1 MLVRP
6 SRALALSGGLRCKT
20 QLFSCTLYMAA
31 SSKTPPHQSKDPQK
45 FKTPLQVPVFP
56 GSSLV
61 CRHTSCKKPSDST
74 SFHSV
79 LVCHRTSSQEVGG
92 GKGESKEVKIARE
105 RRVLESRTHKRVSPW
120 QKITRTPRDCETRT
134 HLKKRYLEGF
144 SDQGVTQVR
153 RITLKRDSTI
163 VPTKHLILTF
173 NSPKLP
179 NTIKAGYLNCK
190 IRPYIPNPLRC
201 FKCQRFGHSQ
211 TSCRGQLT
219 CSRCA
224 SVGHS
229 STDCTLEPKCVN
241 CTESHPSD
249 SKLRFRPPTYHFLRG
264 DWDKFTRLAIIT
276 GTMVQNRAVDEAV
289 FNVTEA
295 IRNAADAAIPKT
307 SNSPRKLCKPWWNA
321 SCQQA
326 KKEQRRAWGIFRR
339 YPTTDNLIAF
349 KRAKA
354 LARRIRRQCQR
365 ESWIQYVSSITSST
379 TSQQLWRKV
388 KAANG
393 LYRDFNI
400 TILETS
406 TALYSSPLDVANLIG
421 KTFASVSSSDSYS
434 PAFQA
439 TKNRLERTPINF
451 RCRQPLPYNCDFDMF
466 ELKRAL
472 SSAHNTSP
480 GPDGISYVLLRHL
493 SADSLVS
500 LLYLFNRIWREQVY
514 PTQWQEAIVIP
525 ILKPG
530 KDPKNPLSYR
540 PIALT
545 SCLCKTLERMANA
558 RLVYQLEKNKSIP
571 LFQSGFRK
579 GRSTL
584 DNIITLENKI
594 RNAFVR
600 RNHLV
605 SIFFD
610 IEKAYD
616 RTWRYGILRT
626 LFNFGFRGNL
636 PTFIKKF
643 LNLRTF
649 RVRLG
654 GTLSAPFT
662 QAEGVPQGSILSVTL
677 FICHISSIL
686 NILSP
691 SIQASLYVDDLQISC
706 EGSDMRMIERQLQTA
721 VNNILKWCDT
731 NGHSISASKSCC
743 VHFCRKRGIHPD
755 PEIRIRDIQ
764 IPVVPDVR
772 FLGVIFDRRLTFLP
786 HILHLRKRCEKSL
799 NLLKVL
805 SNTSW
810 GADRTSLLRVYQAI
824 VLSRIDYGCV
834 AYGSACNSTLKK
846 LDPVH
851 HMALRI
857 CSGAFRT
864 SPVQSLYVNCHQF
877 PLDLRRRKLSIA
889 FYFKIL
895 SVPSHPLQ
903 NVYMSTSMKRLYDA
917 RPSNIRPFMD
927 RMKLHISELDLPN
940 VRIQQ
945 RNFFLFQPWNTPRFH
960 YINPFATYSKSTV
973 APVVFQRVFEYHRS
987 QYSRYSAI
995 YTDGSKRADYVGCGV
1010 VIEDIMHGY
1019 RLDTSCS
1026 VFTAEAVAIYR
1037 ALQLIDSTM
1046 PRKYCIYTDS
1056 LSVLE
1061 ALENYN
1067 DRCHPVLPSH
1077 VGIIGNEQADSAAKS
1092 ATTHLPLAVPL
1103 SDMKRVIMHHIFN
1116 IWQESW
1122 SQQLDNKLHS
1132 VKPVIG
1138 AWPVMPMRR
1147 TDVKLTRLRIG
1158 HTRFTHRHLLFGERA
1173 PECPSCHVSYTV
1185 RHILID
1191 CPVFNHHRITFFHT
1205 SILTLSDLKLK
1216 PVLVHTPPAK
1226 LNSVSTENLP
1236 ESVPN
1241 ESNSEHSTAAEAQ
1254 QIVKRKSRNRR
1265 KRSKIQKPDIEI
1277 KRVPHRSRNATP
1289 TETTTDDE
1297 DMITYDVKEEE
1308 LEQDPFI
1315 LPEGYLRA
1323 LTPSR
1328 YRNYRE

>member
-1 MLVRP
+1 
-6 SRALALSGGLRCKT
+6 
-20 QLFSCTLYMAA
+20 
-31 SSKTPPHQSKDPQK
+31 
-45 FKTPLQVPVFP
+45 
-56 GSSLV
+56 
-61 CRHTSCKKPSDST
+61 
-74 SFHSV
+74 
-79 LVCHRTSSQEVGG
+79 
-92 GKGESKEVKIARE
+92 
-105 RRVLESRTHKRVSPW
+105 
-120 QKITRTPRDCETRT
+120 
-134 HLKKRYLEGF
+134 
-144 SDQGVTQVR
+144 
-153 RITLKRDSTI
+153 
-163 VPTKHLILTF
+163 
-173 NSPKLP
+173 
-179 NTIKAGYLNCK
+179 
-190 IRPYIPNPLRC
+190 
-201 FKCQRFGHSQ
+201 
-211 TSCRGQLT
+211 
-219 CSRCA
+219 
-224 SVGHS
+224 
-229 STDCTLEPKCVN
+229 
-241 CTESHPSD
+241 
-249 SKLRFRPPTYHFLRG
+249 
-264 DWDKFTRLAIIT
+264 
-276 GTMVQNRAVDEAV
+276 MVQNREVDEAV
-289 FNVTEA
+289 FHVTEA

-321 SCQQA
+321 SCQKA

-354 LARRIRRQCQR
+354 LARRIRRQ
-365 ESWIQYVSSITSST
+365 SNT
-379 TSQQLWRKV
+379 
-388 KAANG
+388 
-393 LYRDFNI
+393 
-400 TILETS
+400 
-406 TALYSSPLDVANLIG
+406 
-421 KTFASVSSSDSYS
+421 
-434 PAFQA
+434 
-439 TKNRLERTPINF
+439 
-451 RCRQPLPYNCDFDMF
+451 
-466 ELKRAL
+466 

-514 PTQWQEAIVIP
+514 PTQWHEAIVIP
-525 ILKPG
+525 ILKHG

-545 SCLCKTLERMANA
+545 SCLCKTLERMVNA
-558 RLVYQLEKNKSIP
+558 RLVYQLEKHKCIP

-626 LFNFGFRGNL
+626 LFDFGFRGNL
-636 PTFIKKF
+636 PTFIQHF
-643 LNLRTF
+643 LKLRTF
-649 RVRLG
+649 R
-654 GTLSAPFT
+654 
-662 QAEGVPQGSILSVTL
+662 
-677 FICHISSIL
+677 
-686 NILSP
+686 
-691 SIQASLYVDDLQISC
+691 ASLYVDDLQISC

-786 HILHLRKRCEKSL
+786 HILQLRKRCEKSL

-834 AYGSACNSTLKK
+834 VYGSACNSTLKK

-864 SPVQSLYVNCHQF
+864 SPVQSLYVNCHQL
-877 PLDLRRRKLSIA
+877 PLDLRRRKLSLA

-903 NVYMSTSMKRLYDA
+903 NVYMSTSMKRLYVA

-927 RMKLHISELDLPN
+927 RMKLHISKLDLPN

-945 RNFFLFQPWNTPRFH
+945 RNLFQPWNTPRFH

-973 APVVFQRVFEYHRS
+973 APVVFQRVFAYHRS

-1026 VFTAEAVAIYR
+1026 IFTAEAVAIYR

-1056 LSVLE
+1056 MSVLE
-1061 ALENYN
+1061 ALENYH
-1067 DRCHPVLPSH
+1067 DRCHPVVCTILDLTSRLYSKGFDIVFCWLPSH

-1103 SDMKRVIMHHIFN
+1103 SDMKRVIMHHIFK

-1138 AWPVMPMRR
+1138 AWP
-1147 TDVKLTRLRIG
+1147 LSFRI
-1158 HTRFTHRHLLFGERA
+1158 FLQL
-1173 PECPSCHVSYTV
+1173 
-1185 RHILID
+1185 
-1191 CPVFNHHRITFFHT
+1191 
-1205 SILTLSDLKLK
+1205 
-1216 PVLVHTPPAK
+1216 
-1226 LNSVSTENLP
+1226 
-1236 ESVPN
+1236 
-1241 ESNSEHSTAAEAQ
+1241 
-1254 QIVKRKSRNRR
+1254 
-1265 KRSKIQKPDIEI
+1265 
-1277 KRVPHRSRNATP
+1277 
-1289 TETTTDDE
+1289 
-1297 DMITYDVKEEE
+1297 
-1308 LEQDPFI
+1308 
-1315 LPEGYLRA
+1315 
-1323 LTPSR
+1323 
-1328 YRNYRE
+1328 